1 MPSPKSIIQKKT
13 DVREDLA
20 ASCASEQP
28 SVTNQ
33 PAWGIRP
40 LSRRRFIGRVGG
52 ATAATWT
59 AGAIGLSPLLGS
71 KSVRAEAAT
80 VLGRQRAIEAY
91 NLRKDAALADYHL
104 PIVSH
109 PNNGD
114 EDLYSNKIGNYS
126 KGLPHNN
133 LGEMD
138 LVAYNSYLAA
148 IRSGLP
154 SDFESI
160 VLGGNTK
167 LTDPQCG
174 LAFAME
180 GMDAGTSFEPPC
192 PAVASQE
199 RADEAVENYWMALLR
214 DVPFTDYATN
224 ATALQACAELTS
236 LSGFQ
241 GPRINGQVTP
251 QTLFRGFTTG
261 DIVGPYISQFLLQPV
276 YLGALPMAQLYTT
289 YATGL
294 DYMTDA
300 SSWLAVQN
308 GQGPFGP
315 NVPDAQLR
323 YLHDGRGV
331 GAFVHVDLLFQ
342 AYFMGLLWLLRNAN
356 FNVGNPYN
364 TSQTQI
370 GFGTFGGPHITSL
383 LAEVSGYALRAQWF
397 QKFWVHRAL
406 RPEAYGGLVHY
417 TKTAAAS
424 YPVHSDVLNSQ
435 ALAGIFA
442 KNNGTYFL
450 PIAFPEGSPT
460 HPSYGSGHATVAGAC
475 VTVLKAF
482 FNTDNVA
489 FPNPMV
495 SAPDGLALQPYAGA
509 DAEQIT
515 LTGELN
521 KLASNIAQGRN
532 IAGVHWRS
540 DATQSMLLGEAVTI
554 SILRDQKR
562 CYNESFGGFS
572 FTKFDGTVITV

>member
-1 MPSPKSIIQKKT
+1 MSSPKSIIQKKI
-13 DVREDLA
+13 RLRQDLT
-20 ASCASEQP
+20 ASFASEQP
-28 SVTNQ
+28 SVKDGSALGVTS
-33 PAWGIRP
+33 
-40 LSRRRFIGRVGG
+40 LSRRRFIGRVG
-52 ATAATWT
+52 AATTAAWT
-59 AGAIGLSPLLGS
+59 ASAIGLSPLLGS
-71 KSVRAEAAT
+71 KSLKAEAAT
-80 VLGRQRAIEAY
+80 VFGRQRAIEAY
-91 NLRKDAALADYHL
+91 DLRKDAALAEYHL

-126 KGLPHNN
+126 KGLPHNS
-133 LGEMD
+133 LGEVD
-138 LVAYNSYLAA
+138 LTAYNSYLAA

-154 SDFESI
+154 SDFENI
-160 VLGGNTK
+160 ILGGNTR
-167 LTDPQCG
+167 LTNPQCG

-180 GMDAGTSFEPPC
+180 GVDSGNTFEPPC

-199 RADEAVENYWMALLR
+199 RADEAVENYWMAPLR
-214 DVPFTDYATN
+214 DVPFTEYATN
-224 ATALQACAELTS
+224 PVALQACAELS
-236 LSGFQ
+236 QLGGFT

-251 QTLFRGFTTG
+251 QTLFRGFTAG
-261 DIVGPYISQFLLQPV
+261 DLVGPYISQFLLQPV
-276 YLGALPMAQLYTT
+276 FLGALPMVQT
-289 YATGL
+289 YNTYPAGV

-308 GQGPFGP
+308 GVAPLGS
-315 NVPDAQLR
+315 NVPDSQR

-342 AYFMGLLWLLRNAN
+342 AYFMALLWLLRNAS
-356 FNVGNPYN
+356 FNVGNPYS
-364 TSQTQI
+364 TSHTQS

-397 QKFWVHRAL
+397 QKYWVHRAL

-435 ALAGIFA
+435 AVAAVFA
-442 KNNGTYFL
+442 KNGTYFL
-450 PIAFPEGSPT
+450 PVAFPEGSPT

-482 FNTDNVA
+482 FNTDNVV

-495 SAPDGLALQPYAGA
+495 SAPDGLSLTSYTGPDAG
-509 DAEQIT
+509 QIT

-521 KLASNIAQGRN
+521 KLANNIAQARN
-532 IAGVHWRS
+532 IAGLHWRS
-540 DATQSMLLGEAVTI
+540 DATQAILLGEAVAI
-554 SILRDQKR
+554 SILRDQKHT
-562 CYNESFGGFS
+562 YNETFTGFI
-572 FTKFDGTVITV
+572 FTKFDGTTITI

>member
-1 MPSPKSIIQKKT
+1 MPSPKSIIQKKM
-13 DVREDLA
+13 RACEDLA
-20 ASCASEQP
+20 ARCANEQP

-33 PAWGIRP
+33 PALSIRS
-40 LSRRRFIGRVGG
+40 LSRRRFIGRIGG
-52 ATAATWT
+52 AAAAAWT
-59 AGAIGLSPLLGS
+59 ASAISLSPVLGS
-71 KSVRAEAAT
+71 KSVKAEAAT
-80 VLGRQRAIEAY
+80 ILGRQRAIEAY
-91 NLRKDAALADYHL
+91 DLRKEAALAEYHL

-114 EDLYSNKIGNYS
+114 EDRYSNKIGNYS

-133 LGEMD
+133 LGEVD
-138 LVAYNSYLAA
+138 LAAYNSYLAA

-160 VLGGNTK
+160 ILGGNTK

-180 GMDAGTSFEPPC
+180 GVDSGSSFEPPC

-199 RADEAVENYWMALLR
+199 RADEAIENYWMALLR
-214 DVPFTDYATN
+214 DVSFTDYGTN
-224 ATALQACAELTS
+224 AMALEACAELS
-236 LSGFQ
+236 QLGGFT

-251 QTLFRGFTTG
+251 QTLFRGFTVG
-261 DIVGPYISQFLLQPV
+261 DVVGPYVSQFLLQPV
-276 YLGALPMAQLYTT
+276 YFGALPMVQTYTT
-289 YATGL
+289 YQAGL

-308 GQGPFGP
+308 GDGPFGS
-315 NVPDAQLR
+315 NLADSQRR

-331 GAFVHVDLLFQ
+331 SAFVMWTCCFRPISWDCFGSG
-342 AYFMGLLWLLRNAN
+342 MPR

-364 TSQTQI
+364 TSRTQI

-424 YPVHSDVLNSQ
+424 HPVHSDVLNSQ

-450 PIAFPEGSPT
+450 PVPFPEGSPT

-495 SAPDGLALQPYAGA
+495 SAPFCLSFTSYTVA
-509 DAEQIT
+509 DAGQIT
-515 LTGELN
+515 LTG
-521 KLASNIAQGRN
+521 
-532 IAGVHWRS
+532 
-540 DATQSMLLGEAVTI
+540 
-554 SILRDQKR
+554 
-562 CYNESFGGFS
+562 
-572 FTKFDGTVITV
+572 

>member
-33 PAWGIRP
+33 PGWGIRP

-133 LGEMD
+133 LGEVD
-138 LVAYNSYLAA
+138 LAAYNSYLAA

-160 VLGGNTK
+160 ILGGNTK

-180 GMDAGTSFEPPC
+180 GGDSGNSFEPPC

-224 ATALQACAELTS
+224 EAALQACAELTT
-236 LSGFQ
+236 LAGFQ

-251 QTLFRGFTTG
+251 QTLFRGFTAG
-261 DIVGPYISQFLLQPV
+261 DVVGPYVSQFLLQPV
-276 YLGALPMAQLYTT
+276 YLGAMPLRQQYTT
-289 YATGL
+289 YL
-294 DYMTDA
+294 PVDYMTDFT
-300 SSWLAVQN
+300 SWLRVQN
-308 GQGPFGP
+308 GEGPFQASSIDP
-315 NVPDAQLR
+315 QLR
-323 YLHDGRGV
+323 YLRNGR
-331 GAFVHVDLLFQ
+331 
-342 AYFMGLLWLLRNAN
+342 
-356 FNVGNPYN
+356 
-364 TSQTQI
+364 
-370 GFGTFGGPHITSL
+370 
-383 LAEVSGYALRAQWF
+383 
-397 QKFWVHRAL
+397 
-406 RPEAYGGLVHY
+406 
-417 TKTAAAS
+417 
-424 YPVHSDVLNSQ
+424 DV
-435 ALAGIFA
+435 
-442 KNNGTYFL
+442 
-450 PIAFPEGSPT
+450 
-460 HPSYGSGHATVAGAC
+460 
-475 VTVLKAF
+475 
-482 FNTDNVA
+482 
-489 FPNPMV
+489 
-495 SAPDGLALQPYAGA
+495 
-509 DAEQIT
+509 
-515 LTGELN
+515 
-521 KLASNIAQGRN
+521 
-532 IAGVHWRS
+532 
-540 DATQSMLLGEAVTI
+540 
-554 SILRDQKR
+554 
-562 CYNESFGGFS
+562 
-572 FTKFDGTVITV
+572 

>member
-1 MPSPKSIIQKKT
+1 MSSPKSIIQKKI
-13 DVREDLA
+13 RLRQDLT
-20 ASCASEQP
+20 ASFASEQP
-28 SVTNQ
+28 SVKDGSALGVTS
-33 PAWGIRP
+33 

-52 ATAATWT
+52 ASAAAWT
-59 AGAIGLSPLLGS
+59 ASAIGLSPLLGS
-71 KSVRAEAAT
+71 KSVKAEAAT
-80 VLGRQRAIEAY
+80 ILGRQRAIEAY
-91 NLRKDAALADYHL
+91 DLRKDAALAEYRQ

-109 PNNGD
+109 PNNRD

-133 LGEMD
+133 LGEVD
-138 LVAYNSYLAA
+138 LAAYNSYLAA

-160 VLGGNTK
+160 ILGGNTK

-180 GMDAGTSFEPPC
+180 GMDAGNSFEPPC

-199 RADEAVENYWMALLR
+199 RADEAVENYWMALLP
-214 DVPFTDYATN
+214 DGPFTDYATN
-224 ATALQACAELTS
+224 ATALQACAELTA

-241 GPRINGQVTP
+241 GPKINGQVTP
-251 QTLFRGFTTG
+251 QRLFRGFTTG

-308 GQGPFGP
+308 GQGPFGS
-315 NVPDAQLR
+315 NVPNAQLR

-331 GAFVHVDLLFQ
+331 GAFIHVDLLFQ
-342 AYFMGLLWLLRNAN
+342 AYFMGLLWLLGNAS

-364 TSQTQI
+364 TSHTQI

-397 QKFWVHRAL
+397 QKFWVHRVL

-417 TKTAAAS
+417 KDS
-424 YPVHSDVLNSQ
+424 GNQQS
-435 ALAGIFA
+435 G
-442 KNNGTYFL
+442 
-450 PIAFPEGSPT
+450 AF
-460 HPSYGSGHATVAGAC
+460 
-475 VTVLKAF
+475 
-482 FNTDNVA
+482 
-489 FPNPMV
+489 
-495 SAPDGLALQPYAGA
+495 
-509 DAEQIT
+509 
-515 LTGELN
+515 
-521 KLASNIAQGRN
+521 
-532 IAGVHWRS
+532 
-540 DATQSMLLGEAVTI
+540 
-554 SILRDQKR
+554 
-562 CYNESFGGFS
+562 
-572 FTKFDGTVITV
+572 

>member
-1 MPSPKSIIQKKT
+1 MPSPKSVIQKKT
-13 DVREDLA
+13 GVREDLA
-20 ASCASEQP
+20 ASCANEQP

-33 PAWGIRP
+33 PALGVRS
-40 LSRRRFIGRVGG
+40 LSRRGFIGRVGG
-52 ATAATWT
+52 ATAAAWT
-59 AGAIGLSPLLGS
+59 ASAIGLSPLLGS
-71 KSVRAEAAT
+71 KSVKAEAAT
-80 VLGRQRAIEAY
+80 ILGRQRAIEAY
-91 NLRKDAALADYHL
+91 DLRKDAALAEYHL

-133 LGEMD
+133 LGEVD
-138 LVAYNSYLAA
+138 LAAYNRYLAA

-160 VLGGNTK
+160 ILGGNTK

-180 GMDAGTSFEPPC
+180 GMDAGNSFEPPC

-199 RADEAVENYWMALLR
+199 RADDALENWMALLR
-214 DVPFTDYATN
+214 DVSFTDYGTN
-224 ATALQACAELTS
+224 AMALEACAELSQLGCFT
-236 LSGFQ
+236 
-241 GPRINGQVTP
+241 GPRINGRVTP
-251 QTLFRGFTTG
+251 QTLFRGFTAG
-261 DIVGPYISQFLLQPV
+261 DVVGPYVSQFLLQPV
-276 YLGALPMAQLYTT
+276 YFGALPMVQTYTT
-289 YATGL
+289 YQAGL

-300 SSWLAVQN
+300 CSWLAVQN
-308 GQGPFGP
+308 RAGPFGS
-315 NVPDAQLR
+315 NVPDSQQR
-323 YLHDGRGV
+323 YLHMV
-331 GAFVHVDLLFQ
+331 AHVDLLFQ
-342 AYFMGLLWLLRNAN
+342 AYFMGLLWLLRNAS

-364 TSQTQI
+364 TSHTQT

-397 QKFWVHRAL
+397 QKFWVHRVL

-424 YPVHSDVLNSQ
+424 YPLHPDVLNSQ
-435 ALAGIFA
+435 ALAGIFE

-489 FPNPMV
+489 FPNPM
-495 SAPDGLALQPYAGA
+495 
-509 DAEQIT
+509 
-515 LTGELN
+515 
-521 KLASNIAQGRN
+521 
-532 IAGVHWRS
+532 
-540 DATQSMLLGEAVTI
+540 
-554 SILRDQKR
+554 
-562 CYNESFGGFS
+562 
-572 FTKFDGTVITV
+572 